1 MTRTTA
7 DRTTDARSNRRQS
20 DRRRSDRR
28 QIEKIA
34 RESFGWD
41 DLHTGQ
47 LEAVEAVLSGRNVL
61 GVMPTGYGKSAIYQL
76 STALLDGLTLV
87 ISPLI
92 ALQEDQV
99 AGLAD
104 APDAPPAV
112 ALNSNRTAA
121 ELDEAWRI
129 LEGEGPRIAFLA
141 PEQLAKDEVIERLQG
156 IGVALFVV
164 DEAHCVSSWGHD
176 FRPDYLFLGPAIE
189 RLGRPRVIAL
199 TATGSSPVRREIAER
214 LGLDDP
220 LVLTR
225 GFDRPNIRLDV
236 ARHESDG
243 EKRAAV
249 LDQVADLPKPGLL
262 YVATRKASEVFAE
275 ELAERGISTAAY
287 HGGLS
292 AKARAEVHEAFH
304 EDTVDVVVATSAFGM
319 GIDKPNVRFVVHA
332 AVPESVDE
340 YYQEV
345 GRAGRDGEPAVA
357 ALHYRPEDL
366 ALRKFFTARTADRG
380 RLRNVYRAVEAAG
393 RPVRPAEIGRELEL
407 ATRSVTGP
415 VNLLADA
422 GVVATGRKGVSIV
435 DPVGADEAAERARQA
450 AEEGER
456 IERSRLEMMRAYAE
470 TRDCRRAFL
479 LGYFGEERLTDCGN
493 CDTCEAR
500 VEAATVLGVEDPAPL
515 DRGEVPATEEQA
527 LEEAGDD
534 DYPLQAA
541 VTHRE
546 WGPGVVMRH
555 EEDRITVF
563 FEQEGYKVLSRKLIE
578 DNDLLSVD

>member
-1 MTRTTA
+1 MTTSTTDGTTGIP
-7 DRTTDARSNRRQS
+7 DRTE
-20 DRRRSDRR
+20 
-28 QIEKIA
+28 IEVVG
-34 RESFGWD
+34 RERFGWD

-47 LEAVEAVLSGRNVL
+47 LEAVEAVLSGRDVL

-76 STALLDGLTLV
+76 STVLLDGLTLV

-112 ALNSNRTAA
+112 ALNSSRTAG
-121 ELDEAWRI
+121 ELEEAWRV
-129 LEGEGPRIAFLA
+129 LEGSGPRIAFLA
-141 PEQLAKDEVIERLQG
+141 PEQLAKDELTERLRG
-156 IGVALFVV
+156 IGVSLFVV

-176 FRPDYLFLGPAIE
+176 FRPDYLRLGPALD
-189 RLGRPRVIAL
+189 RLGHPAVIAL

-214 LGLDDP
+214 LGLRDP

-225 GFDRPNIRLDV
+225 GFDRPNILLEV
-236 ARHESDG
+236 ERHESET
-243 EKRAAV
+243 EKHAAV
-249 LDQVADLPKPGLL
+249 LDQVAELPRPGLL
-262 YVATRKASEVFAE
+262 YVATRKASELFAE
-275 ELAERGISTAAY
+275 ELADRGIRTAAY

-292 AKARAEVHEAFH
+292 AKIRAEVHEAFL
-304 EDTVDVVVATSAFGM
+304 DDGVDVVVATSAFGM

-345 GRAGRDGEPAVA
+345 GRAGRDGEPATA

-366 ALRKFFTARTADRG
+366 ALRKFFAARTPDRG
-380 RLRNVYRAVEAAG
+380 RLRAVYRAVEAAG
-393 RPVRPAEIGRELEL
+393 RPVPPAEIGRELDL
-407 ATRSVTGP
+407 ATRSITGS

-422 GVVATGRKGVSIV
+422 GVLATARKGVRVV
-435 DPVGADEAAERARQA
+435 DAVGADEAAERAVQA

-479 LGYFGEERLTDCGN
+479 LGYFGEERLTDCGH
-493 CDTCEAR
+493 CDICLAR
-500 VEAATVLGVEDPAPL
+500 KEEAATSGEAPPPPPVDFEETPGAESTVLES
-515 DRGEVPATEEQA
+515 
-527 LEEAGDD
+527 AGDD
-534 DYPLQAA
+534 AYPLQAA

-555 EEDRITVF
+555 EDDRITVF

-578 DNDLLSVD
+578 ENDLLTVD

>member
-1 MTRTTA
+1 MTTSTTDGTTGIP
-7 DRTTDARSNRRQS
+7 DRTE
-20 DRRRSDRR
+20 
-28 QIEKIA
+28 IEVVG
-34 RESFGWD
+34 RERFGWD

-47 LEAVEAVLSGRNVL
+47 LEAVEAVLSGRDVL

-76 STALLDGLTLV
+76 STVLLDGLTLV

-112 ALNSNRTAA
+112 ALNSSRTAG
-121 ELDEAWRI
+121 ELEEAWRV
-129 LEGEGPRIAFLA
+129 LEGSGPRIAFLA
-141 PEQLAKDEVIERLQG
+141 PEQLAKDELTERLRG
-156 IGVALFVV
+156 IGVSLFVV

-176 FRPDYLFLGPAIE
+176 FRPDYLRLGPALD
-189 RLGRPRVIAL
+189 RLGHPAVIAL

-214 LGLDDP
+214 LGLRDP

-225 GFDRPNIRLDV
+225 GFDRPNILLEV
-236 ARHESDG
+236 ERHESET
-243 EKRAAV
+243 EKHAAV
-249 LDQVADLPKPGLL
+249 LDQVAELPRPGLL
-262 YVATRKASEVFAE
+262 YVATRKASELFAE
-275 ELAERGISTAAY
+275 ELADRGIRTAAY

-292 AKARAEVHEAFH
+292 AKIRAEVHEAFL
-304 EDTVDVVVATSAFGM
+304 DDGVDVVVATSAFGM

-345 GRAGRDGEPAVA
+345 GRAGRDGEPATA

-366 ALRKFFTARTADRG
+366 ALRKFFAARTPDRG
-380 RLRNVYRAVEAAG
+380 RLRAVYRAVEAAG
-393 RPVRPAEIGRELEL
+393 RPVPPAEIGRELDL
-407 ATRSVTGP
+407 ATRSITGS

-422 GVVATGRKGVSIV
+422 GVLATARKGVRVV
-435 DPVGADEAAERARQA
+435 DAVGADEAAERAVQA

-479 LGYFGEERLTDCGN
+479 LGYFGEERLTDCGH
-493 CDTCEAR
+493 CDICLAR
-500 VEAATVLGVEDPAPL
+500 KEEAATSGEAPAPPPV
-515 DRGEVPATEEQA
+515 DFEETPGA
-527 LEEAGDD
+527 ESTVLESAGDD
-534 DYPLQAA
+534 AYPLQAA

-555 EEDRITVF
+555 EDDRITVF

-578 DNDLLSVD
+578 ENDLLTVD

>member
-1 MTRTTA
+1 MTSTA
-7 DRTTDARSNRRQS
+7 TRPATAVPHRAD
-20 DRRRSDRR
+20 
-28 QIEKIA
+28 IEAIG
-34 RESFGWD
+34 RDSFGWD

-47 LEAVEAVLSGRNVL
+47 LEAVEAVLSGRDVL
-61 GVMPTGYGKSAIYQL
+61 GVMATGYGKSAIYQL
-76 STALLDGLTLV
+76 STVLLDGLTIV
-87 ISPLI
+87 VSPLI

-112 ALNSNRTAA
+112 ALNSSRSAG
-121 ELDEAWRI
+121 EMEDAWAV
-129 LEGEGPRIAFLA
+129 LEGVGPRIAFLA
-141 PEQLAKDEVIERLQG
+141 PEQLAREELLERLHD

-176 FRPDYLFLGPAIE
+176 FRPDYLRLGSAVE
-189 RLGRPRVIAL
+189 RLGHPPIVAL
-199 TATGSSPVRREIAER
+199 TATGSSPVRREIGER
-214 LGLDDP
+214 LGMRDP

-236 ARHESDG
+236 VRHESEA

-249 LDQVADLPKPGLL
+249 LDQVTELPVPGLV
-262 YVATRKASEVFAE
+262 YVATRRASEVFAA
-275 ELAERGISTAAY
+275 ELADRGVRAVAY
-287 HGGLS
+287 HGGMG

-304 EDTVDVVVATSAFGM
+304 DDTVDVVVATSAFGM

-332 AVPESVDE
+332 TVPESADE

-345 GRAGRDGEPAVA
+345 GRAGRDGEPAIA

-366 ALRKFFTARTADRG
+366 SLRRFFSARNPDRG

-393 RPVRPAEIGRELEL
+393 RPVKPAEIARELGL

-415 VNLLADA
+415 VNLLTDA
-422 GVVATGRKGVSIV
+422 GVLASARAGVRIA
-435 DPVGADEAAERARQA
+435 DAVGPDEAAERARRTA
-450 AEEGER
+450 AEGER
-456 IERSRLEMMRAYAE
+456 IVRSRLEMMRAFAE

-479 LGYFGEERLTDCGN
+479 LGYFGEERLTDCDN
-493 CDTCEAR
+493 CDTCRAR
-500 VEAATVLGVEDPAPL
+500 VEAATVLGVEDPSEA
-515 DRGEVPATEEQA
+515 DRGEVPATEAGA
-527 LEEAGDD
+527 LEEAGTAA
-534 DYPLQAA
+534 YPLQAA

-555 EEDRITVF
+555 EDDRITVF
-563 FEQEGYKVLSRKLIE
+563 FEQEGYKVLSRTLIE
-578 DNDLLSVD
+578 ENGLLTID

>member
-1 MTRTTA
+1 MTSTTSDGTTTIA
-7 DRTTDARSNRRQS
+7 DRTE
-20 DRRRSDRR
+20 
-28 QIEKIA
+28 IERVG

-47 LEAVEAVLSGRNVL
+47 IEAVEAVLSGRDVL

-76 STALLDGLTLV
+76 SSVLLDGLTLV

-99 AGLAD
+99 VGLAD

-121 ELDEAWRI
+121 ETEEAWRV
-129 LEGEGPRIAFLA
+129 LESSGPRIAFLA
-141 PEQLAKDEVIERLQG
+141 PEQLAKDEVTERLRD

-176 FRPDYLFLGPAIE
+176 FRPDYLRLGPALA
-189 RLGRPRVIAL
+189 RLRSPRVIAL
-199 TATGSSPVRREIAER
+199 TATGSSPVRREIIER
-214 LGLDDP
+214 LGLRDP

-225 GFDRPNIRLDV
+225 GFDRPNIRLEVD
-236 ARHESDG
+236 RHESEG

-249 LDQVADLPKPGLL
+249 LEQVAELPKPGLL

-275 ELAERGISTAAY
+275 ELAERGLRTAAY
-287 HGGLS
+287 HGGLN

-304 EDTVDVVVATSAFGM
+304 DDTVDVVVATSAFGM

-340 YYQEV
+340 YYQEL
-345 GRAGRDGEPAVA
+345 GRAGRDGGAATA

-366 ALRKFFTARTADRG
+366 ALRKFFTARTPDGG
-380 RLRNVYRAVEAAG
+380 RLRGVYRVAEAAG
-393 RPVRPAEIGRELEL
+393 RPVPPAEIGRELDL
-407 ATRSVTGP
+407 PTRSITGA

-422 GVVATGRKGVSIV
+422 GVLGSTRKGVRIV
-435 DPVGADEAAERARQA
+435 DPVGADEAAERAA
-450 AEEGER
+450 ETAEERER

-479 LGYFGEERLTDCGN
+479 LGYFGEERLSDCGS
-493 CDTCEAR
+493 CDTCLAR
-500 VEAATVLGVEDPAPL
+500 AEEAAALAGEAAARDAREENQAAEAPAQ
-515 DRGEVPATEEQA
+515 ES
-527 LEEAGDD
+527 AGDD

-541 VTHRE
+541 VTHTE

-555 EEDRITVF
+555 EDDRITVF
-563 FEQEGYKVLSRKLIE
+563 FEREGYKVLSRRLIE
-578 DNDLLSVD
+578 ENGLLTVD

>member
-1 MTRTTA
+1 MTTSTTDGTTGIP
-7 DRTTDARSNRRQS
+7 DRTE
-20 DRRRSDRR
+20 
-28 QIEKIA
+28 IEVVG
-34 RESFGWD
+34 RERFGWD

-47 LEAVEAVLSGRNVL
+47 LEAVEAVLSGRDVL

-76 STALLDGLTLV
+76 STVLLDGLTLV

-112 ALNSNRTAA
+112 ALNSSRTAG
-121 ELDEAWRI
+121 ELEEAWRV
-129 LEGEGPRIAFLA
+129 LEGSGPRIAFLA
-141 PEQLAKDEVIERLQG
+141 PEQLAKDELTERLRG
-156 IGVALFVV
+156 IGVSLFVV

-176 FRPDYLFLGPAIE
+176 FRPDYLRLGPALD
-189 RLGRPRVIAL
+189 RLGHPAVIAL

-214 LGLDDP
+214 LGLRDP

-225 GFDRPNIRLDV
+225 GFDRPNILLEV
-236 ARHESDG
+236 ERHESET
-243 EKRAAV
+243 EKHAAV
-249 LDQVADLPKPGLL
+249 LDQVAELPRPGLL
-262 YVATRKASEVFAE
+262 YVATRKASELFAE
-275 ELAERGISTAAY
+275 ELADRGIRTAAY

-292 AKARAEVHEAFH
+292 AKVRAEVHEAFL
-304 EDTVDVVVATSAFGM
+304 DDGVDVVVATSAFGM

-345 GRAGRDGEPAVA
+345 GRAGRDGEPATA

-366 ALRKFFTARTADRG
+366 ALRKFFAARTPDRG
-380 RLRNVYRAVEAAG
+380 RLRAVYRAVEAAG
-393 RPVRPAEIGRELEL
+393 RPVPPAEIGRELDL
-407 ATRSVTGP
+407 ATRSITGS

-422 GVVATGRKGVSIV
+422 GVLATARKGVRVV
-435 DPVGADEAAERARQA
+435 DAVGADEAAERAVQA

-479 LGYFGEERLTDCGN
+479 LGYFGEERLTDCGH
-493 CDTCEAR
+493 CDICLAR
-500 VEAATVLGVEDPAPL
+500 KEEAATSGEAPPPPPVDFEETPGAESTVLES
-515 DRGEVPATEEQA
+515 
-527 LEEAGDD
+527 AGDD
-534 DYPLQAA
+534 AYPLQAA

-555 EEDRITVF
+555 EDDRITVF

-578 DNDLLSVD
+578 ENDLLTVD